1 MVIFDTFQHFLPC
14 NCKEAMYHSKT
25 PQDITDNVLSYLMS
39 YNGRISLVKASS
51 ALGMGVNIPDIK
63 KVTIFGVP
71 ENMES
76 YLQAFGR
83 GGRDGSDV
91 LSIMFYHA
99 CHLCH
104 RDPTMRAFVTN
115 KVKCRHRETLQFFNE
130 KIEKPS
136 ILHKCCDVFSKQCDC
151 GARPEEMLRSVLILT
166 IVHVFHKGELTL
178 TNI

>member
-51 ALGMGVNIPDIK
+51 ALGMGVYIPDIK
-63 KVTIFGVP
+63 KVIIFGVP

-104 RDPTMRAFVTN
+104 CDPTMRAFVTN

-136 ILHKCCDVFSKQCDC
+136 ILHKCCDVFSKT
-151 GARPEEMLRSVLILT
+151 V
-166 IVHVFHKGELTL
+166 
-178 TNI
+178 